1 MKFTIKDFFSKCDQI
16 SRKLVNDQIRRKLLD
31 GKHWNLTKFS
41 IRVFHF
47 HKSERFSE
55 LCQTSKLKLF
65 ATIINSWKPLFLQK
79 AQLRSL
85 TGFWIPFCRLQTS
98 KNSWGVVFFKIFALK
113 VFNKSFKFSLTQRTL
128 DHTWFGF
135 FRFGKGNSLITFFHI
150 FKHILKYLLTLIHRM
165 VTHVRT

>member
-31 GKHWNLTKFS
+31 GKHWNLTK
-41 IRVFHF
+41 VFNTLRN
-47 HKSERFSE
+47 K

-65 ATIINSWKPLFLQK
+65 ATMINDWKPLFLQK
-79 AQLRSL
+79 AQLRCL
-85 TGFWIPFCRLQTS
+85 TGFWIPFCRLQTR
-98 KNSWGVVFFKIFALK
+98 KKFLRFGIFLN
-113 VFNKSFKFSLTQRTL
+113 FHSESFKFSLTQRTL

-135 FRFGKGNSLITFFHI
+135 SRFGKGNSLITFFHI